1 MTNRNKSWC
10 EIPYC
15 RGLCSWITF
24 LAISKIS
31 CSQPVR
37 ITSFSLTAS
46 LHAKQQTISI
56 QNTLLIFLQFLYLL
70 HISLPLFDSR
80 KRKKKCLNIKM
91 TNLFR
96 QVASN
101 ERMAWRRLL
110 LDLKIMVSIKWRG
123 NCIPSAIA
131 MFSKIVAS
139 CEVKSL

>member
-1 MTNRNKSWC
+1 
-10 EIPYC
+10 
-15 RGLCSWITF
+15 
-24 LAISKIS
+24 
-31 CSQPVR
+31 
-37 ITSFSLTAS
+37 
-46 LHAKQQTISI
+46 
-56 QNTLLIFLQFLYLL
+56 
-70 HISLPLFDSR
+70 
-80 KRKKKCLNIKM
+80 M

-139 CEVKSL
+139 CEVKSLWEAWYVRYVLKTQETRKEPLGLMAMKGGEWCKVASQVEA